1 MLIYR
6 SIGGREEWIADYEV
20 GFNADGSLVALVYQ
34 FFIDAGSALNDTI
47 GALIMGMLWA
57 DNAYYIPNYTA
68 NASVCFTNTPS
79 RTSMRAP
86 GVVHTCLITEMVI
99 ERISV
104 ELGLPLSTVQER
116 NFIRDGQVTINNQPI
131 IHCKI
136 QDVWEKV
143 MRRSHFSDR
152 QAAIS
157 QFNTQNL
164 WRKRGIACCPVKYG
178 MGWAG
183 YNAGIRLGVRSADGS
198 VILTHNGVEIGQG
211 INTKVVQAVAMA
223 LGIDVSLIRV
233 EKTSTDA
240 VVNGGCT
247 GGSGTSE
254 VVVQA
259 ALNACKNL
267 NDRLAP
273 YRSHMKNKANGKVNI
288 STDDWVALLQSLPY
302 DVSLNVEGWYSPN
315 DNPNQQVFQYFVY
328 AACVTEVEFNVLSG
342 EVHVL
347 ACEIVYDCGR
357 SLNPAIDIGQIEG
370 GLLMG
375 IGFFFQEKVSYAPGT
390 GMLKT
395 VGTWEYKPPM
405 AQDIPSVLNVT
416 LIANDYNSEGI
427 LGSKAVGEPPYVV
440 SNSAYFALKQAIAS
454 ARSDAGVSGY
464 YDLPVPA
471 TVDIRQSASL
481 VSPGRFVMPC

>member
-1 MLIYR
+1 
-6 SIGGREEWIADYEV
+6 
-20 GFNADGSLVALVYQ
+20 
-34 FFIDAGSALNDTI
+34 
-47 GALIMGMLWA
+47 
-57 DNAYYIPNYTA
+57 
-68 NASVCFTNTPS
+68 
-79 RTSMRAP
+79 
-86 GVVHTCLITEMVI
+86 
-99 ERISV
+99 
-104 ELGLPLSTVQER
+104 
-116 NFIRDGQVTINNQPI
+116 
-131 IHCKI
+131 
-136 QDVWEKV
+136 
-143 MRRSHFSDR
+143 
-152 QAAIS
+152 
-157 QFNTQNL
+157 
-164 WRKRGIACCPVKYG
+164 
-178 MGWAG
+178 
-183 YNAGIRLGVRSADGS
+183 
-198 VILTHNGVEIGQG
+198 VEIGQG

-223 LGIDVSLIRV
+223 LGIDLSLIRV

-273 YRSHMKNKANGKVNI
+273 YRQVKSKKDTKMNSDEWI
-288 STDDWVALLQSLPY
+288 SLLQSLPFE
-302 DVSLNVEGWYSPN
+302 VSLNVEGWFSPN
-315 DNPNQQVFQYFVY
+315 DNPNHQVFQYFVY

-375 IGFFFQEKVSYAPGT
+375 IGYFFQEKVSYTQGS
-390 GMLKT
+390 GLLKT

-416 LIANDYNSEGI
+416 LIANDYNTEGI

-471 TVDIRQSASL
+471 TVDVRQSASL
-481 VSPGRFVMPC
+481 VSSGRFLMPC

>member
-1 MLIYR
+1 M
-6 SIGGREEWIADYEV
+6 
-20 GFNADGSLVALVYQ
+20 
-34 FFIDAGSALNDTI
+34 NDSI

-57 DNAYYIPNYTA
+57 DNAYFIPNYQA
-68 NASVCFTNTPS
+68 NANVCFTNTPS

-86 GVVHTCLITEMVI
+86 GVVQTCLITEMVI
-99 ERISV
+99 ERVAV
-104 ELGLPLSTVQER
+104 ELGLPLASVQQR

-131 IHCKI
+131 VHCKL
-136 QDVWEKV
+136 QDVWDKV
-143 MRRSHFSDR
+143 MRRSQFQER
-152 QAAIS
+152 QNAVN
-157 QFNTQNL
+157 QFNRQNL
-164 WRKRGIACCPVKYG
+164 WRKRGLACCPVKYG

-183 YNAGIRLGVRSADGS
+183 YNAGVRLGVRSSDGT
-198 VILTHNGVEIGQG
+198 VTLTHNGVEIGQG

-223 LGIDVSLIRV
+223 LGIDLSLIRV

-273 YRSHMKNKANGKVNI
+273 YRQVKSKKDTKMNSDEWI
-288 STDDWVALLQSLPY
+288 SLLQSLPFE
-302 DVSLNVEGWYSPN
+302 VSLNVEGWFSPN
-315 DNPNQQVFQYFVY
+315 DNPNNQVFQYFVY

-375 IGFFFQEKVSYAPGT
+375 IGYFFQEKVSYTQGS
-390 GMLKT
+390 GLLKT

-416 LIANDYNSEGI
+416 LIANDYNTEGI

-471 TVDIRQSASL
+471 TVDVRQSASL
-481 VSPGRFVMPC
+481 VSSGRFLMPC